1 MDDWTHPYPVVV
13 VPDER
18 PSLLFEDE
26 RVREACRVPQ
36 AARVAELTQAVDV
49 VGVHAEADVPQP
61 FATPPGAALTF

>member
-1 MDDWTHPYPVVV
+1 MDDWTYTYPDVDP
-13 VPDER
+13 PDTQ
-18 PSLLFEDE
+18 PTLLFEDG

-36 AARVAELTQAVDV
+36 AARVAELAQAVDV